1 MIQLRKR
8 KIDIEAVV
16 YYLSFIALI
25 TVGMIRVDGNG
36 AMWAAAINC
45 VGFCLLP
52 MIVLRF
58 GIKSFMKIPYLIWLI
73 VGAVIS
79 AFAIKFYAFQS
90 PYYVSRA
97 CRILEAY
104 AYGFIVIRL
113 IYSLIKK
120 EFQGK
125 AKTFSYVFFL
135 TVAFFLLAFISRGRS
150 DWTLYYGFIF
160 TMFFIAPVRKDDYEK
175 MFVGMTQAV
184 ITGFFVIQGLA
195 FFFRPY
201 DQVRYVGLYN
211 NANVNALFYVVFYIG
226 WLCAYAYFRRKTE
239 KKAVLLT
246 IFFFA
251 SAMWSFLLL
260 TMTRSAM
267 MSYAFLTLG
276 YFIVEEFFVF
286 KKGIAGFFKQCGIMF
301 LMAIVSFPLVFVCVR
316 YLPAVIPY
324 NISIDDYHRPN
335 AVRGSDP
342 WNSEKYIE
350 IGEFF
355 DGLLGRFE
363 NVDAKT
369 NNVIIET
376 ILLKPRY
383 TGIKPFVNTENIID
397 EKALGEFVFMDERV
411 ISYEDNI
418 VPGTDYQ
425 HPAYLY
431 EKYNGIERVLGIR
444 KYIYD
449 FYIRR
454 FNFAGHDIDYKTYWL
469 LNTYSTPHA
478 HNSYIQ
484 FTYSF
489 GIIAGT
495 VFFLISMMGIVLSFI
510 KFVKKKENTPW
521 YFIVPL
527 LFHIG
532 IFGLSLLENIAFPGR
547 FILNMFFISLI
558 PFIRILKEKT
568 EQNSTED

>member
-1 MIQLRKR
+1 MNQLRKR

-79 AFAIKFYAFQS
+79 AFAIKIYAFQS

-211 NANVNALFYVVFYIG
+211 NANVNALFYVVF
-226 WLCAYAYFRRKTE
+226 
-239 KKAVLLT
+239 
-246 IFFFA
+246 
-251 SAMWSFLLL
+251 
-260 TMTRSAM
+260 
-267 MSYAFLTLG
+267 
-276 YFIVEEFFVF
+276 
-286 KKGIAGFFKQCGIMF
+286 
-301 LMAIVSFPLVFVCVR
+301 
-316 YLPAVIPY
+316 
-324 NISIDDYHRPN
+324 
-335 AVRGSDP
+335 
-342 WNSEKYIE
+342 
-350 IGEFF
+350 
-355 DGLLGRFE
+355 
-363 NVDAKT
+363 
-369 NNVIIET
+369 
-376 ILLKPRY
+376 
-383 TGIKPFVNTENIID
+383 
-397 EKALGEFVFMDERV
+397 
-411 ISYEDNI
+411 
-418 VPGTDYQ
+418 
-425 HPAYLY
+425 
-431 EKYNGIERVLGIR
+431 
-444 KYIYD
+444 
-449 FYIRR
+449 
-454 FNFAGHDIDYKTYWL
+454 
-469 LNTYSTPHA
+469 
-478 HNSYIQ
+478 
-484 FTYSF
+484 
-489 GIIAGT
+489 
-495 VFFLISMMGIVLSFI
+495 
-510 KFVKKKENTPW
+510 
-521 YFIVPL
+521 
-527 LFHIG
+527 
-532 IFGLSLLENIAFPGR
+532 
-547 FILNMFFISLI
+547 
-558 PFIRILKEKT
+558 
-568 EQNSTED
+568 

>member
-1 MIQLRKR
+1 MSQEK
-8 KIDIEAVV
+8 KKKFDIEALV

-58 GIKSFMKIPYLIWLI
+58 GAKSFLKIPYLIW
-73 VGAVIS
+73 AVIGAAAS
-79 AFAIKFYAFQS
+79 VLAIKYYAMQS

-97 CRILEAY
+97 CRILEIY
-104 AYGFIVIRL
+104 AYGFVFIRL
-113 IYSLIKK
+113 IYALIRK
-120 EFQGK
+120 EFKGK
-125 AKTFSYVFFL
+125 AKTFSVLFFV
-135 TVAFFLLAFISRGRS
+135 TVGFFLLAFISRGRS
-150 DWTLYYGFIF
+150 DWTLYYGCIF
-160 TMFFIAPVRKDDYEK
+160 AMFFIAPVGKETYEK

-184 ITGFFVIQGLA
+184 ITGFFIIQGLA

-201 DQVRYVGLYN
+201 DQVRYVGFYN

-239 KKAVLLT
+239 KKGILLT

-286 KKGIAGFFKQCGIMF
+286 KKGIAGFFKQCGIML
-301 LMAIVSFPLVFVCVR
+301 LMAVISFPLVFACVR
-316 YLPAVIPY
+316 YLPTVIPH

-350 IGEFF
+350 IDEFF
-355 DGLLGRFE
+355 EGLLGRVE
-363 NVDAKT
+363 NVDTKSDA
-369 NNVIIET
+369 VIIET
-376 ILLKPRY
+376 ILLKPNY
-383 TGIKPFVNTENIID
+383 TGLKPFVNTEKIID
-397 EKALGEFVFMDERV
+397 EKALGEFIVMDERV

-418 VPGTDYQ
+418 VPGTDED

-431 EKYNGIERVLGIR
+431 EQYRGLERVLGIR

-454 FNFAGHDIDYKTYWL
+454 FNFAGHDIDYKNYWL
-469 LNTYSTPHA
+469 LNTYSAPHA

-489 GIIAGT
+489 GIIAGV
-495 VFFLISMMGIVLSFI
+495 VFFVLSMLGIVLSFI
-510 KFVKKKENTPW
+510 KFVKNKENTPW
-521 YFIVPL
+521 YYLVPL

-532 IFGLSLLENIAFPGR
+532 IFGVSLLENIAFPGR
-547 FILNMFFISLI
+547 FILNIFFISLI
-558 PFIRILKEKT
+558 PFIRIIKEKT
-568 EQNSTED
+568 GQNSTED